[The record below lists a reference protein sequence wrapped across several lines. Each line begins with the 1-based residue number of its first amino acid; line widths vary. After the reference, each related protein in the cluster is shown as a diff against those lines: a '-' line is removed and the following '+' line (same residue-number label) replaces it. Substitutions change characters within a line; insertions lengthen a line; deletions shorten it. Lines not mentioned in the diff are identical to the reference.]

1 MSEANGGSLRISAD
15 MTVDDVLK
23 QSAKYFGESPIWEL
37 YDAYKKAYEQS
48 RETIRSQDALIKELA
63 GALRKTRWAL
73 ESCSTK
79 PAPGFGRV
87 DEPITVMIQEYS
99 QIMVEESLKDVNA
112 ALAKVKQ

>member
-1 MSEANGGSLRISAD
+1 MSEAIRIA
-15 MTVDDVLK
+15 DVLERMPLG
-23 QSAKYFGESPIWEL
+23 AV
-37 YDAYKKAYEQS
+37 DAEAAALL
-48 RETIRSQDALIKELA
+48 RSQDALIKELA